1 MLWSGHDGRVSNR
14 RLSLHP
20 RWRWLLAAASRLLPG
35 VFRAR
40 SPAED
45 SYAAPAEISS
55 DLATDTA
62 AIPTHAHADAAEPVE
77 SAPALVPPEE
87 AARTPHVISFIN
99 LKGGVGKTTTAIAVA
114 EILAHDHGKQVL
126 LIDLDPQTN
135 ATVTLIPEERWA
147 EMDRAGR
154 TVAQLFEDYMNP
166 QYPKRFDIETAI
178 ARKVSTVGNGIEKL
192 DLLPSS
198 IRLIDIQER
207 IPMIAVTGHFM
218 LNPLDVLQAALR
230 PVVGRY
236 DFIIIDC
243 PPSLGTV
250 TKNGLRISS
259 GYVIPTIPDTLST
272 WGIYQIVD
280 NVERFARET
289 NIAIRALGVVATKV
303 QGNNL
308 HTRVID
314 DMKGARLGRF
324 GEDGR
329 LKQPKMFD
337 AVIPQSVAVA
347 RAADILAGLRT
358 LRLKYGDAY
367 APLASLTQEII
378 ERCETKNP

>member
-1 MLWSGHDGRVSNR
+1 MSVLPPHWH
-14 RLSLHP
+14 
-20 RWRWLLAAASRLLPG
+20 WLVAKARRLLPDG
-35 VFRAR
+35 FRAR
-40 SPAED
+40 PSADEPHVLQSED
-45 SYAAPAEISS
+45 GDGAATLRDAVPTE
-55 DLATDTA
+55 
-62 AIPTHAHADAAEPVE
+62 AIADAAEAGQ
-77 SAPALVPPEE
+77 SAAAGLLPE
-87 AARTPHVISFIN
+87 AAAGQPHVLSFIN

-114 EILAHDHGKQVL
+114 EILAHEHGKKVL

-135 ATVTLIPEERWA
+135 ATVTLIPEQRWA
-147 EMDRAGR
+147 EMDRAGQ

-178 ARKVSTVGNGIEKL
+178 ARRVSTIGNGIETL

-207 IPMIAVTGHFM
+207 IPMIAVTGHFT
-218 LNPLDVLQAALR
+218 LNPLDVLRSALQPVAA
-230 PVVGRY
+230 RY
-236 DFIIIDC
+236 DYIIIDC

-250 TKNGLRISS
+250 TKNGLRIST

-289 NIAIRALGVVATKV
+289 SIAIRALGVVATKV

-308 HTRVID
+308 HARVID
-314 DMKGARLGRF
+314 DMKGSRLGRF

-329 LKQPKMFD
+329 LKQPPMFES
-337 AVIPQSVAVA
+337 VIPQSVAVA

-358 LRLKYGDAY
+358 LRVKYGDAY
-367 APLASLTQEII
+367 APLTSLTQEII